1 MSWKK
6 DREARDR
13 EEEEYIRARY
23 PRSCR
28 SPLLCPLCNQ
38 QHQFAACPFR
48 YYEEPERPTP
58 EWQEPERPT
67 PEWEEPERPTPE
79 WEEPER
85 PTPESFALLNEKS
98 QVALCQAEKMCTIF
112 IGTKSVICAGY
123 RAHA

>member
-85 PTPESFALLNEKS
+85 PTPEWE
-98 QVALCQAEKMCTIF
+98 EPERPTPE
-112 IGTKSVICAGY
+112 
-123 RAHA
+123 